1 SIRVL
6 SSSACLVLPPLELRR
21 FPAGAVLR
29 PGLLDFGLSGLRPP
43 LSAGRHGLG
52 ALRQRRA
59 PGRRGH
65 RRDHPGDLR
74 DILLTSFL
82 PRCYG
87 GGVERSATE
96 GAMPPPPLRGS
107 PPPYQRGRKVTPR
120 SRP

>member
-74 DILLTSFL
+74 DFLLASFP
-82 PRCYG
+82 PRFFG
-87 GGVERSATE
+87 GGGGRREE
-96 GAMPPPPLRGS
+96 GGGDAPSTASRFPS
-107 PPPYQRGRKVTPR
+107 PVTTGEE
-120 SRP
+120 SHTAI